1 VAAISPRTVSGAFPG
16 VEVHSSD
23 RYTLSPED
31 VAELAASSTDV
42 TYAPPDRGTPTA
54 TPLVTSQWVERA
66 SRQDLP
72 SKSFD
77 AFAPTAVPA

>member
-1 VAAISPRTVSGAFPG
+1 MAAISHRTVSGAYPG

-23 RYTLSPED
+23 RYALSPED
-31 VAELAASSTDV
+31 VAELAASSADV
-42 TYAPPDRGTPTA
+42 TYALPDHGAPTV
-54 TPLVTSQWVERA
+54 TPLVSSPWVERA

-77 AFAPTAVPA
+77 AVAPTAVPA